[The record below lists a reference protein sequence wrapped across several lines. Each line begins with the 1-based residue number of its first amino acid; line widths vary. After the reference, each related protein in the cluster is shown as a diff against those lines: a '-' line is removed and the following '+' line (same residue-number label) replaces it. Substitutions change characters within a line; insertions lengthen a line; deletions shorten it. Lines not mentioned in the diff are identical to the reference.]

1 MIQEFVV
8 GIGEYRVAKGMAVLK
23 TIGLGSCIGV
33 ALYDPV
39 NKIGG
44 LAHVM
49 LPGSKNGTVKSA
61 KYADHAIE
69 LMVDAMRGLGS
80 RKENLVAKMAG
91 GAQIFRHMKMDLLK
105 IGDKNVDSVK
115 EILRNNGIRLI
126 SEDVGGTLGRSV
138 YFYTFDGKLL
148 VKYSNGVELW
158 I

>member
-61 KYADHAIE
+61 KYVDHAIE
-69 LMVDAMRGLGS
+69 LMIDAMRGLGS

-138 YFYTFDGKLL
+138 YFYTLDGKLL